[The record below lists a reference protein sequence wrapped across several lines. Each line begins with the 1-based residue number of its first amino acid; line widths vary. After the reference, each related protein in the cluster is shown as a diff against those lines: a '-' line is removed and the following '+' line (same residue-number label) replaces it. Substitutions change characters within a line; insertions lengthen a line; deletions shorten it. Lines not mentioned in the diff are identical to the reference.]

1 MPDNANQDKTQS
13 QTTDQTEQTKA
24 QDQTQD
30 QTQVDELSTLFTL
43 EEVTAKKE
51 SVAASKAEEE
61 RRAKLTP
68 DELKAED
75 KAKADLEASNG
86 VPEKYEIKIP
96 DGMEV
101 DKAML
106 EEATPMFKELGL
118 SQEKAQKV
126 IDFYS
131 TKVLPAFVKRS
142 ADTWNAQKESWAAE
156 VKKDPEIGG
165 TKFDASVKAAQRVL
179 NTLGTDAL
187 KKVFDEYGLGNHP
200 EFVRVFARM
209 ATHLK
214 EDTIETGDKNL
225 RPAGNTMEGIATVLY
240 DNTPPQG
247 H

>member
-1 MPDNANQDKTQS
+1 MPDNANQNPNPTIDGENPPVGEPGTS
-13 QTTDQTEQTKA
+13 GEPG
-24 QDQTQD
+24 QDD
-30 QTQVDELSTLFTL
+30 LSTLFTP

-51 SVAASKAEEE
+51 AVAASKVEED

-156 VKKDPEIGG
+156 VKKDQEIGG
-165 TKFDASVKAAQRVL
+165 TKFDASVKSAQRVL

-225 RPAGNTMEGIATVLY
+225 RPTGNTMEGIATVLY

>member
-1 MPDNANQDKTQS
+1 MPDNANQD
-13 QTTDQTEQTKA
+13 
-24 QDQTQD
+24 QTQGTND
-30 QTQVDELSTLFTL
+30 GGQAADLGSAGDANLGAAGSQGADDLSTLFTP

-51 SVAASKAEEE
+51 AMATAKVEEE

-68 DELKAED
+68 DEIKAED

-165 TKFDASVKAAQRVL
+165 TKFDASVKSAQRVL

-214 EDTIETGDKNL
+214 EDTIETGDKTGV
-225 RPAGNTMEGIATVLY
+225 AGPKTIEQMAERLY
-240 DNTPPQG
+240 A
-247 H
+247 